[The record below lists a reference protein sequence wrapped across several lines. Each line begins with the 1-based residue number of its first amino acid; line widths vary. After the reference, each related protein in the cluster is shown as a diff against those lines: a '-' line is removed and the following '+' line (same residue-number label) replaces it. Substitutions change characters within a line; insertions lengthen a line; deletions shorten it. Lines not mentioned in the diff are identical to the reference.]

1 MKMPRPQAT
10 LVATLAG
17 LLMLLLAVPAA
28 AAPEA
33 HILRIDPRAAIDDG
47 AAILTTVI
55 ELVQNR
61 TGVQLAVHDLRAC
74 AHPADLLELIDRSR
88 SS

>member
-1 MKMPRPQAT
+1 MSGRVAATTQAIPGS
-10 LVATLAG
+10 V
-17 LLMLLLAVPAA
+17 AA
-28 AAPEA
+28 AAA
-33 HILRIDPRAAIDDG
+33 LGDLSGWDSMGLVIF
-47 AAILTTVI
+47 I